1 METDDAF
8 ERINAHIREGR
19 YSSVRPEVYRIA
31 ELSEGDPFTLIKCAS
46 LLKVIDEEE
55 GCQDILGRVEAA
67 LPEGGEDRFAA
78 AQALRRLGRPGD
90 ALRILHGM
98 GGDDPVLREEAA
110 ALSSLGRHDEAL
122 SRLEAIGEKQAGDR
136 TAEVSALSSLG
147 RHDEALSLAEGI
159 PEASG
164 PSYDSML
171 ALCRVLTVMG
181 RSKDAV
187 RRARAYLR
195 EEGGADGNALA
206 AAVMWFNGKTPAAA
220 GFARRALE
228 IDHTHQGAAETMAMC
243 LIEKGRT
250 KEAKVLAGAINQHDP
265 GSDAAIRI
273 LDACRQAASLR

>member
-110 ALSSLGRHDEAL
+110 
-122 SRLEAIGEKQAGDR
+122 
-136 TAEVSALSSLG
+136 ALSSLG